1 MDGRNKCSSDCFLC
15 TYVMLRHAPVEVS
28 CAVGLQPPHSNRL
41 ETCAPTALPAKRGQI
56 GKKWEYSFSRTNP
69 VILPFAA
76 LTEKTKLS
84 GRDASSEA
92 ARSCR
97 AAVGRSAQRWRSI
110 MMPPSEEQHSCAQRV
125 PVKHK
130 RGACCLSLSVNMPF
144 PPRPPPGSSRYQNNR
159 RSRRVSFNGKKMQ

>member
-1 MDGRNKCSSDCFLC
+1 
-15 TYVMLRHAPVEVS
+15 MLRS
-28 CAVGLQPPHSNRL
+28 AVLWGYSR
-41 ETCAPTALPAKRGQI
+41 PTATGWKPAHPQRYQLSEVKLEKNG
-56 GKKWEYSFSRTNP
+56 NP

-76 LTEKTKLS
+76 LTEKTKPS

-144 PPRPPPGSSRYQNNR
+144 PPRLPPGSSRHQNNR